1 MSAPDL
7 QSRRGSPV
15 SAPSAVRPTRIR
27 LRPWQSEA
35 LERFASVRRPDF
47 LAVATPGA
55 GKTTFALTAAVQDLA
70 DHPGRRLIVVA
81 PTEHLKHQWAR
92 AALRFGLHLDPRW
105 SPRDGELP
113 ADMHGIVTTYQQVAS
128 SARALAGLSRDAFVV
143 FDEIHHA
150 GDDRAWGSAVL
161 EAFEHAARRLSL
173 SGTPFRSDTSAIPF
187 VEYHL
192 DEARAD
198 YEYGY
203 GDALAD
209 RGVVRPVYF
218 PRINGFMEWVAPDGE
233 VLSATFDDELVRE
246 QANQRLRTA
255 LSLDGQW
262 LPVVLDQAHGR
273 LVALREHH
281 PEAAGLVIASDQAH
295 AQAIARV
302 LRDRHRIDAV
312 VATSDDPDASEKI
325 AGFAASVDPWI
336 VAVRMV
342 SEGVDLPRL
351 RIAVFATTTTTEL
364 FFRQAV
370 GRVVRWTPGL
380 HGPGS
385 RTQPAYFFLPDDPRL
400 RRHAAEIAES
410 RRHSLRRR
418 RGSED
423 ESASVA
429 PDEPDLAGDDDEQM
443 SLFSVIGAVALD
455 ADVDGRHVDG
465 HGRTPH
471 GEPGLG
477 VFDDDP
483 DDPGGGRD
491 PEGVEVVLLPPPL
504 PGGRYASIGA
514 DDTDADTA
522 GADAMSGLTQRERK
536 SRLRDVNADLVA
548 DLSRSTGWGYVQVNA
563 ELNRLSGIRRISE
576 ATLEQL
582 ESRAEHARRWLRRA
596 G

>member
-1 MSAPDL
+1 MSAPT
-7 QSRRGSPV
+7 
-15 SAPSAVRPTRIR
+15 AARPTRIR

-35 LERFASVRRPDF
+35 LERFANSRRPDF

-70 DHPGRRLIVVA
+70 DHPGRRLVVVA
-81 PTEHLKHQWAR
+81 PTEHLKHQWSR

-105 SPRDGELP
+105 SARDGALP
-113 ADMHGIVTTYQQVAS
+113 SDMHGIVTTYQQVATS
-128 SARALAGLSRDAFVV
+128 SRALAGLSRDAFVV

-150 GDDRAWGSAVL
+150 GDDRAWGTSVL
-161 EAFEHAARRLSL
+161 EAFEGAARRLSL

-187 VEYHL
+187 VDYHL
-192 DEARAD
+192 DEARSD

-203 GDALAD
+203 GEALAD

-233 VLSATFDDELVRE
+233 TLAATFDDELTRE
-246 QANQRLRTA
+246 RSNQRLRTA
-255 LSLDGQW
+255 LSLEGQW
-262 LPVVLDQAHGR
+262 LPTVLGQADER
-273 LVALREHH
+273 LTAMREHH
-281 PEAAGLVIASDQAH
+281 PEAAGLVIASDQDH
-295 AQAIARV
+295 AQEIARV
-302 LRDRHRIDAV
+302 LGGRHGTRAV
-312 VATSDDPDASEKI
+312 VATSDDPDASAKI
-325 AGFAASVDPWI
+325 AAFGASTDPWI

-380 HGPGS
+380 HGPGA

-400 RRHAAEIAES
+400 RRYAAELAES
-410 RRHSLRRR
+410 RRHSLRKR
-418 RGSED
+418 RGNDEDRPSE
-423 ESASVA
+423 
-429 PDEPDLAGDDDEQM
+429 EPDAVPLGDDEEQM

-455 ADVDGRHVDG
+455 AEGGDHH
-465 HGRTPH
+465 HGP
-471 GEPGLG
+471 GGAAAGLG

-483 DDPGGGRD
+483 DDPGLGHD

-504 PGGRYASIGA
+504 PGGGHVAVPDPDGPGTGGPA
-514 DDTDADTA
+514 DPAA
-522 GADAMSGLTQRERK
+522 GMTQRERK
-536 SRLRDVNADLVA
+536 ARLRDLNADVVA
-548 DLSRSTGWGYVQVNA
+548 ELSRSTGWGYVQVNS
-563 ELNRLSGIRRISE
+563 ELNRLAGIGKISE
-576 ATLEQL
+576 ATLDQL
-582 ESRAEHARRWLRRA
+582 ERRLEHGRRWLRRA